1 MTVFFGGVLARDS
14 GSLII
19 VQTTWRRN
27 SISHNK
33 VKWMIASM
41 TLACLKMK
49 RNSNHFSMNPTM
61 KKKDAP
67 HKIEVTVKPIENKRK
82 IQRNIHRD
90 EWMKN
95 NKISKIKQNSNSLK
109 ILNLCI
115 CSLVCIV
122 LPSVTHVP
130 SSFSLQQKYLNF
142 ELFVHKNL

>member
-1 MTVFFGGVLARDS
+1 MNDCEHDVSMFKNEAQLQSFFDES
-14 GSLII
+14 
-19 VQTTWRRN
+19 
-27 SISHNK
+27 
-33 VKWMIASM
+33 
-41 TLACLKMK
+41 
-49 RNSNHFSMNPTM
+49 TM

-67 HKIEVTVKPIENKRK
+67 YKIEVTVKPIENKRK

-90 EWMKN
+90 EWMRN

-115 CSLVCIV
+115 CSPVCIV
-122 LPSVTHVP
+122 LPYVTHVP

>member
-1 MTVFFGGVLARDS
+1 MTVFFFFGGVRERDS

-49 RNSNHFSMNPTM
+49 RNSNHFSMNQRW
-61 KKKDAP
+61 KKDAP

-115 CSLVCIV
+115 CSPVCFV
-122 LPSVTHVP
+122 LSSVTHVP
-130 SSFSLQQKYLNF
+130 SVCS
-142 ELFVHKNL
+142 KNIWIWVVCS